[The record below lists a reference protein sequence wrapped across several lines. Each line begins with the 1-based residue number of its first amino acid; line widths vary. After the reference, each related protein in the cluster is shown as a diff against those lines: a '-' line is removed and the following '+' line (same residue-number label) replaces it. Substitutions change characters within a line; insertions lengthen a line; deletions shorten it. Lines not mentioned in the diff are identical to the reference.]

1 MPLKFKGKTTTGIPV
16 NGTLQERELHFN
28 LIDETIY
35 TSSDG
40 TDVIEI
46 GRETGGTAWSPT
58 ANYRLGDMVATTPG
72 GFIHHAVR
80 DNLNQDPATDTG
92 DDWTQPA
99 APAYVPT
106 TYNFI
111 ATDLQTD
118 FICPTSDGIRVAVVW
133 IEGFEVPTAEIDIT
147 TTIGTVI
154 LNPVS
159 LNSAVKITV

>member
-1 MPLKFKGKTTTGIPV
+1 MGIKFRSKTSTGNPAASAIK
-16 NGTLQERELHFN
+16 ERELELN
-28 LIDETIY
+28 LADGKLF

-46 GRETGGTAWSPT
+46 ARETGGNAWSPT
-58 ANYRLGDMVATTPG
+58 ANYRLGDMVATAPG

-118 FICPTSDGIRVAVVW
+118 FICPTSDGIRVAVVQ

-147 TTIGTVI
+147 IAGLVI